1 MAKETR
7 KLRRAQE
14 QRDGGNKGQRDLLKQ
29 PLVAKPG
36 DVPDPFGRAQVKSL
50 LIRLGLPLLAVWMV
64 CILITGVV
72 YSQVLKVVLIAVPA
86 ALTLAAIGVLIWVAR
101 QANKARG
108 VAKILRKVESQED
121 RKAALSE
128 LESSF
133 KQNDPAAVFA
143 RAQLELQEDPKKALA
158 TLEKIDLGKV
168 MAPIADE
175 ARSQRAMIQ
184 LMLGD
189 VAPARQLVDG
199 IDLSRHQD
207 PRSRAMMAA
216 VCAEAWARSGNP
228 KKALETLGLFDPE
241 EGTFEQIRPQLYR
254 AFAFAYAQTGDTK
267 GMRRVLKRLLTQDVR
282 LLAGFMTKR
291 THPLLQKEAKKMV
304 EQSGL
309 IPRRMQVQR
318 NG

>member
-14 QRDGGNKGQRDLLKQ
+14 QRDGGNKGQQRDLLKQ
-29 PLVAKPG
+29 PLLAKPG
-36 DVPDPFGRAQVKSL
+36 DMPDPFGKEQVKSL
-50 LIRLGLPLLAVWMV
+50 LLRLGLPLLAVWMLCGLV
-64 CILITGVV
+64 AGVV
-72 YSQVLKVVLIAVPA
+72 YSQTLKVVLIAVPA
-86 ALTLAAIGVLIWVAR
+86 LLTLAAIGVLVWVSR
-101 QANKARG
+101 QAKKARG
-108 VAKILRKVESQED
+108 VASILRKVETQED

-133 KQNDPAAVFA
+133 KENDPAAVFA

-158 TLEKIDLGKV
+158 TLEKIDLSKV

-175 ARSQRAMIQ
+175 ARSQRAMIH

-207 PRSRAMMAA
+207 ARSRAMMAA

-228 KKALETLGLFDPE
+228 KKSLETLGLFDPE
-241 EGTFEQIRPQLYR
+241 EATFEQLRPQLYR
-254 AFAFAYAQTGDTK
+254 AYAFAYAQTGDLK

-291 THPLLQKEAKKMV
+291 THPLLQKEAKKMI

-309 IPRRMQVQR
+309 VPRRMQVQR
-318 NG
+318 N